1 MSARALLG
9 YREGIDHLIKV
20 SGFSAA
26 PASCRSSGPSAASC
40 GVEFAVVLPTYN
52 ERENI
57 GEVVGRLEAVLDSVA
72 GGVGWEIVFV
82 DDDSP
87 DGTAEV
93 VREYARRDPRVRLVH
108 RVGRRGLSSACIE
121 GIIAT
126 TANFI
131 AVMDADL
138 QHDEAIL
145 PQMLER
151 LRQEPLDLVI
161 GTRNAMGGSMGQFSK
176 KRVLLSR
183 VGNAISHAV
192 CQCAPSDPMSGFF
205 VVRRSFFLEV
215 VSGLQGNGFKILVD
229 MLSSSERPV
238 RFGEV
243 GYCFR
248 KRTFGESKLD
258 VNTAIEYLFL
268 VLNKAM
274 GGVVPL
280 RFAMFALVGAT
291 GMLAHLGCLAVLLF
305 GFHVKFLTAQAVA
318 TFVAMTENFFLNNL
332 VTYRDRKLRGVKLVA
347 GLFSFYVACSFG
359 AWANVVFARALLSGG
374 AKWYLAGLAGI
385 ILSSVW
391 NYSISNLFT
400 WQMPLQARRTD
411 AGVEALAERLDIL
424 R

>member
-1 MSARALLG
+1 LSA
-9 YREGIDHLIKV
+9 EV
-20 SGFSAA
+20 A
-26 PASCRSSGPSAASC
+26 PC

-57 GEVVGRLEAVLDSVA
+57 GEVVSRLETALEALDGRVS
-72 GGVGWEIVFV
+72 WEIVFV

-93 VREYARRDPRVRLVH
+93 IREYARRDPRIRLVH

-121 GIIAT
+121 GIMAT

-138 QHDEAIL
+138 QHDETIL

-151 LRQEPLDLVI
+151 LREESLDVVV
-161 GTRNAMGGSMGQFSK
+161 GTRNALGGSMGQFSK

-183 VGNAISHAV
+183 IGNAISQAV
-192 CQCAPSDPMSGFF
+192 CRCAPSDPMSGFF
-205 VVRRSFFLEV
+205 MVRRSFFLEV
-215 VSGLQGNGFKILVD
+215 VSQLQGNGFKILVD

-248 KRTFGESKLD
+248 KRAYGESKLD
-258 VNTAIEYLFL
+258 VNTAVEYLFL
-268 VLNKAM
+268 ILNKAM
-274 GGVVPL
+274 GGVVPV

-305 GFHVKFLTAQAVA
+305 GLHVKFLTAQAVA

-332 VTYRDRKLRGVKLVA
+332 ITYRDRKLRGLRLVS
-347 GLFSFYVACSFG
+347 GLLSFWVACSFG
-359 AWANVVFARALLSGG
+359 AWANVVFARALLNEG
-374 AKWYLAGLAGI
+374 ARWYLAGLAGI

-391 NYSISNLFT
+391 NYSINNLFT
-400 WQMPLQARRTD
+400 WQMPLQTRSAE
-411 AGVEALAERLDIL
+411 AGVEALAEQMDIL

>member
-1 MSARALLG
+1 MPPLAR
-9 YREGIDHLIKV
+9 
-20 SGFSAA
+20 
-26 PASCRSSGPSAASC
+26 

-57 GEVVGRLEAVLDSVA
+57 GEVIGRLETALDSIA
-72 GGVGWEIVFV
+72 GGMGWEIVFV

-93 VREYARRDPRVRLVH
+93 VCEYARRDPRVRLVH

-121 GIIAT
+121 GILAT

-145 PQMLER
+145 PKMLER
-151 LRQEPLDLVI
+151 LREEPLDVVI
-161 GTRNAMGGSMGQFSK
+161 GTRNALGGSMGQFSK

-183 VGNAISHAV
+183 VGNAVSQAV
-192 CQCAPSDPMSGFF
+192 CRCAPSDPMSGFF

-215 VSGLQGNGFKILVD
+215 VSRLQGNGFKILVD

-243 GYCFR
+243 GYTFR
-248 KRTFGESKLD
+248 KRSFGESKLD
-258 VNTAIEYLFL
+258 VNTAVEYLFL
-268 VLNKAM
+268 VLSKAM

-291 GMLAHLGCLAVLLF
+291 GVLAHLGCLAVLLF
-305 GFHVKFLTAQAVA
+305 GLHMKFLSAQAIA
-318 TFVAMTENFFLNNL
+318 SFAAMTENFFLNNL
-332 VTYRDRKLRGVKLVA
+332 ITYRDRKLRGVRLVS
-347 GLFSFYVACSFG
+347 GLLSFYVACSFG
-359 AWANVVFARALLSGG
+359 AWANVVFARALLGGG

-385 ILSSVW
+385 VLSSVW
-391 NYSISNLFT
+391 NYSINTLFT
-400 WQMPLQARRTD
+400 WQMPAEGRRAD
-411 AGVEALAERLDIL
+411 NGVEALAEQVDIL

>member
-1 MSARALLG
+1 VFVG
-9 YREGIDHLIKV
+9 CKEGIDHLIKG
-20 SGFSAA
+20 SSFSAA
-26 PASCRSSGPSAASC
+26 PVSRPGSGLGADPC

-57 GEVVGRLEAVLDSVA
+57 GPVLGRLEAALDSIA
-72 GGVGWEIVFV
+72 GGMGWEIVFV

-93 VREYARRDPRVRLVH
+93 VCEYARRDPRVRLVH

-121 GIIAT
+121 GILAT

-138 QHDEAIL
+138 QHDESIL
-145 PQMLER
+145 PKMLER
-151 LRQEPLDLVI
+151 LREEPLDVVI
-161 GTRNAMGGSMGQFSK
+161 GTRNALGGSMGQFSK
-176 KRVLLSR
+176 KRVLLSQ
-183 VGNAISHAV
+183 VGNAISQAV
-192 CQCAPSDPMSGFF
+192 CRCAPSDPMSGFF

-215 VSGLQGNGFKILVD
+215 VSRLQGNGFKILVD

-243 GYCFR
+243 GYTFR
-248 KRTFGESKLD
+248 KRTYGKSKLD

-274 GGVVPL
+274 GGVVPV

-291 GMLAHLGCLAVLLF
+291 GVLAHLGCLAVLLF
-305 GFHVKFLTAQAVA
+305 GLHMKFLTAQAIA
-318 TFVAMTENFFLNNL
+318 SFVAMTENFFLNNL
-332 VTYRDRKLRGVKLVA
+332 ITYRDRKLRGVRLVS
-347 GLFSFYVACSFG
+347 GLLSFYVACSFG

-385 ILSSVW
+385 VLSSVW
-391 NYSISNLFT
+391 NYSINNLFT
-400 WQMPLQARRTD
+400 WQMPVEGRRAD
-411 AGVEALAERLDIL
+411 AGVEALAEQVDIL
-424 R
+424 H